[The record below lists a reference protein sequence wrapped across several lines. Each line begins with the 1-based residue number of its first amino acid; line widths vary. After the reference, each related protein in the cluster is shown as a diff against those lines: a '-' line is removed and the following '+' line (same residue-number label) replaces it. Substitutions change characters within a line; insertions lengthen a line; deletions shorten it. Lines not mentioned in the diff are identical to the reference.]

1 MEDGRWH
8 LRASCVLWLTVHGES
23 SGCRRTLRLGSM
35 GSWETAGKGFVNRTN
50 TSCRPSAAG
59 SRPRPHWS
67 PHPPRPAGW
76 GGGKMAAS
84 KLQKRRSAQ
93 EATLNEPHL
102 LQVHFD
108 LFLRPRRTHSD
119 PVLSDL
125 GLFLRPRHIHSDLML
140 SDLGL
145 DVRGVRLASPL
156 PTPLPGTGCHLYV
169 LNDWLPALACSM
181 FLHFLAI
188 MECSGC
194 GDHAHPNRFL
204 CGAQGSCGKG
214 VSLLAGVQTF
224 THLCVGLRTCSGKG
238 LEGIPSKVSQEGGWQ
253 CRTRRGPPALGQHPS
268 RHEGPQVSRRG
279 GELEAGGGPSSSER
293 PPRQGS
299 HRAGDST

>member
-1 MEDGRWH
+1 
-8 LRASCVLWLTVHGES
+8 
-23 SGCRRTLRLGSM
+23 
-35 GSWETAGKGFVNRTN
+35 
-50 TSCRPSAAG
+50 
-59 SRPRPHWS
+59 
-67 PHPPRPAGW
+67 
-76 GGGKMAAS
+76 MAAS

-253 CRTRRGPPALGQHPS
+253 CRTRVGAREANQHPGFQPADESPALSFLRPALEWVARGDLGSGPAGPADCVALQLS
-268 RHEGPQVSRRG
+268 RWRG
-279 GELEAGGGPSSSER
+279 HSSLMLDEDTDAWKLTPNLEL
-293 PPRQGS
+293 
-299 HRAGDST
+299 